1 MQIQPLQRLK
11 LVGMIVSMAVLSY
24 QPAMHASS
32 STTVLDAVI
41 SRNNSVA
48 NAVTLSSGE
57 ADSEFTSADVAAPVQ
72 LAQATGAPFVSA
84 AKDTSGSAQI
94 VESDGQYYLEFDSA
108 FRSDNGPDLF
118 VVLHT
123 QAVPESY
130 GPNDFVNLGRIQSL
144 EGAQRY
150 AIPAGVDINALRSAV
165 IWCQDFNVTFGYAT
179 L

>member
-11 LVGMIVSMAVLSY
+11 LVGMIVSMAALSY

-32 STTVLDAVI
+32 ATTVLSSVI
-41 SRNNSVA
+41 NRNDSVA
-48 NAVTLSSGE
+48 NTVKSSSPE
-57 ADSEFTSADVAAPVQ
+57 TSLEFTSAAVPTQ
-72 LAQATGAPFVSA
+72 LAQAAGAPFVSV
-84 AKDTSGSAQI
+84 DHPTTGSAQI

-108 FRSDNGPDLF
+108 FRSDDGPDLF
-118 VVLHT
+118 VLLHT

-130 GPNDFVNLGRIQSL
+130 GPNDFVNLGRLQSL

-165 IWCQDFNVTFGYAT
+165 IWCQDFDVTFGYAT